1 MEQNI
6 KYSIVLV
13 CLNAGKGLEE
23 TLKSIINQTYQ
34 QYEVIIKD
42 GGSTD
47 GTLET
52 IKEQIEKG
60 VYGAVAEK
68 IHMYEQKDT
77 GIYDAMNQA
86 ISYITGDYVLFLNAG
101 DSFYDADVLDKITHG
116 IKEKEQENGAKPD
129 IVYGN
134 MYHKALETVIYPS
147 PVINDFACYRN
158 VPCHQTCFYAKRLFA
173 KRGYDISYNVRA
185 DYEHFL
191 WCFYEEHADIQYI
204 PVMTAAYEGG
214 GYSETA
220 ENRKRSAQ
228 QHREIV
234 VRYMGV
240 AKANKYRMLLLL
252 TLAPLRSKIAESEH
266 LSKIYNAV
274 KTWIYCVKGGLS

>member
-13 CLNAGKGLEE
+13 CLNAGERLKE
-23 TLKSIINQTYQ
+23 TVESIVGQTYQ
-34 QYEVIIKD
+34 NYEVIIKD

-47 GTLET
+47 GSLAY
-52 IKEQIEKG
+52 IKEQVKKG
-60 VYGAVAEK
+60 K
-68 IHMYEQKDT
+68 IHIYEQKDH

-86 ISYITGDYVLFLNAG
+86 VSYVTGDYVLFLNAG
-101 DSFYDADVLDKITHG
+101 DSFYDADVLEKITHG
-116 IKEKEQENGAKPD
+116 IKEKEQINGSKPD

-134 MYHKALETVIYPS
+134 MYHKALQTVIYPS

-158 VPCHQTCFYAKRLFA
+158 VPCHQTCFYAKRLFE

-191 WCFYEEHADIQYI
+191 WCFYEAKADIQYLPI
-204 PVMTAAYEGG
+204 MTASYEGG
-214 GYSETA
+214 GYSETK
-220 ENRKRSAQ
+220 ENRKRSAE

-234 VRYMGV
+234 VHYMGI
-240 AKANKYRMLLLL
+240 AKANKYRVLLLL
-252 TLAPLRSKIAESEH
+252 TLAPLRSKMAESES
-266 LSKIYNAV
+266 LSKLYNTC
-274 KTWIYCVKGGLS
+274 KTFVYRLKGGVS